1 MQKKIKYHYNEH
13 TQILYKTYIGNIN
26 IEDIISS
33 WKNAISNNII
43 HTNVIGI
50 ICDYRLAHF
59 DLGLDQDRMITEFY
73 HKNLN
78 VFGGLK
84 IAILTSDP
92 MDYIIP
98 LLVKNEDKGYE
109 SSPFTNIENALS
121 WVIDKPPS
129 KKTCLLTL

>member
-1 MQKKIKYHYNEH
+1 
-13 TQILYKTYIGNIN
+13 
-26 IEDIISS
+26 
-33 WKNAISNNII
+33 
-43 HTNVIGI
+43 
-50 ICDYRLAHF
+50 
-59 DLGLDQDRMITEFY
+59 MITEFY

-109 SSPFTNIENALS
+109 SSPFTNIENQKKLEMQLEALNES
-121 WVIDKPPS
+121 LYDAFTVYNSKIDS
-129 KKTCLLTL
+129 LEELKKSILQKAFAGELTEKDVVL